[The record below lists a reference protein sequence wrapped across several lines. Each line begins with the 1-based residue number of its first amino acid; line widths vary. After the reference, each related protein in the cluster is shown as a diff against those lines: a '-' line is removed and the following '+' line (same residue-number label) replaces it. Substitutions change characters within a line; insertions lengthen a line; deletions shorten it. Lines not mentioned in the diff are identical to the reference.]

1 MKILICSNI
10 GKDKDFKKT
19 KEIVDYLVSNNH
31 EVVVSENMA
40 FDSMWDG
47 YEVFHENIVDEID
60 IMIVL
65 GGDGTFLTA
74 AHKYYRYQIP
84 CLGINCGRVGYLSEC
99 DSDDCFGV
107 LEKIIQGEYEIVHK
121 RLIQVKFFNNNH
133 TRRINVFNEVV
144 IHRGVSQK
152 MIKLKIRV
160 DDGYMNPFYADG
172 LLVSTTLGSSAYN
185 LSARGPL
192 VIGNAQCFIAT
203 PICPQS
209 GIMPSL
215 VVSDSSTME
224 INIQCKNRSDYSLS
238 IDGKGQFLLP
248 SGSSVYITK
257 SLTTLPVI
265 TVKQKNKKLDHIN
278 KMFSGYIK

>member
-1 MKILICSNI
+1 MKILVCSNI
-10 GKDKDFKKT
+10 GKDKDFEKT
-19 KEIVDYLVSNNH
+19 KEIVDYLISNH
-31 EVVVSENMA
+31 REVVISDNMA
-40 FDSMWDG
+40 FNSMWDG
-47 YEVFHENIVDEID
+47 YEVFNESNANEID

-84 CLGINCGRVGYLSEC
+84 CIGINCGRVGYLSEC
-99 DSDDCFGV
+99 DADDCFEV
-107 LEKIIQGEYEIVHK
+107 LEKIIQGEYEIVRK

-133 TRRINVFNEVV
+133 TRRINAFNEVV
-144 IHRGVSQK
+144 IHRGTSQK

-160 DDGYMNPFYADG
+160 DDVYMNSFYADG
-172 LLVSTTLGSSAYN
+172 LLVATTLGSSAYN

-192 VIGNAQCFIAT
+192 VIGNAQCFVAT

-215 VVSDSSTME
+215 VVSDSSNME

-248 SGSSVYITK
+248 SGSSIYITK